1 MGVMSVEKFQHLF
14 WLGRY
19 TERVFSTLRI
29 FCKYYDKMIDNDI
42 EKIVYKDFCN
52 KLGIPDVYGSKEVFL
67 NNYLFDKSNPNS
79 VGSSMVRAF
88 DNAVVMRKE
97 ISTET
102 LSYIQLALDEL
113 EKCKESSSPIVR
125 LQKVMDYIFAF
136 WGSVDDNVLE
146 ENFRNVMKT
155 ARYIERVD
163 LYCRMGY
170 SQPEIEKEF
179 SKLKNRIGKTGVP
192 YDEPLLQKLG
202 DIVKDEEKL
211 KFNYFTIIGSLSNL
225 VKM

>member
-1 MGVMSVEKFQHLF
+1 
-14 WLGRY
+14 
-19 TERVFSTLRI
+19 
-29 FCKYYDKMIDNDI
+29 
-42 EKIVYKDFCN
+42 
-52 KLGIPDVYGSKEVFL
+52 
-67 NNYLFDKSNPNS
+67 
-79 VGSSMVRAF
+79 MVRAF

-102 LSYIQLALDEL
+102 LSYIQLALDEF
-113 EKCKESSSPIVR
+113 ERCKESSSPIVK

-146 ENFRNVMKT
+146 ENFRNVMKA

-163 LYCRMGY
+163 LYCRVGY
-170 SQPEIEKEF
+170 SQKEVEKEF
-179 SKLKNRIGKTGVP
+179 SKLKNRIRKTGVS
-192 YDEPLLQKLG
+192 YDEPLLQKLD

-211 KFNYFTIIGSLSNL
+211 KLNYFTIIGSLGNL

>member
-1 MGVMSVEKFQHLF
+1 MGIMSVEKFHHLF

-42 EKIVYKDFCN
+42 DETAYKEFCN

-67 NNYLFDKSNPNS
+67 KDYLFDKSNPNS
-79 VGSSMVRAF
+79 VGSSMVKAF

-113 EKCKESSSPIVR
+113 EKCKESSSPIVT
-125 LQKVMDYIFAF
+125 LQKVKDYIFAF
-136 WGSVDDNVLE
+136 WGSVDDNILA

-155 ARYIERVD
+155 ARYIERLD
-163 LYCRMGY
+163 LYCRVGY
-170 SQPEIEKEF
+170 SQSEIEKEF
-179 SKLKNRIGKTGVP
+179 SKLKNRIGKIGIP
-192 YDEPLLQKLG
+192 YDEPLLQELS
-202 DIVKDEEKL
+202 DMIKDKEKL
-211 KFNYFTIIGSLSNL
+211 RVNYVTIIEGLSNL

>member
-1 MGVMSVEKFQHLF
+1 MGIMSIEKFQHLF

-42 EKIVYKDFCN
+42 DETVYKEFCN
-52 KLGIPDVYGSKEVFL
+52 RLGIPDIYGSKEIFL
-67 NNYLFDKSNPNS
+67 RNYLFDKSNPNS

-102 LSYIQLALDEL
+102 LSYIQLALDEF
-113 EKCKESSSPIVR
+113 ERCKESSSPIVK

-146 ENFRNVMKT
+146 ENFRNVMKA

-163 LYCRMGY
+163 LYCRVGY
-170 SQPEIEKEF
+170 SQKEVEKEF
-179 SKLKNRIGKTGVP
+179 CKLKNRINKIGIP
-192 YDEPLLQKLG
+192 YDEVLLQKL
-202 DIVKDEEKL
+202 DNIIKDEEKL
-211 KFNYFTIIGSLSNL
+211 KDNYFTIVGSLGNL
-225 VKM
+225 IQI

>member
-1 MGVMSVEKFQHLF
+1 MDIMSVEKFQHLF

-67 NNYLFDKSNPNS
+67 NNYLFDKKNPNS

-179 SKLKNRIGKTGVP
+179 SKLKNRIRKTGVP
-192 YDEPLLQKLG
+192 YDEPLLQELD

-211 KFNYFTIIGSLSNL
+211 KLNYFTIIGSLGNL